1 MIHCS
6 VAEAQRCWE
15 REVRGMGAYLRAA
28 PGASGDVGPGRSGVV
43 GVGGGC
49 RSGWRGR
56 GDG

>member
-1 MIHCS
+1 
-6 VAEAQRCWE
+6 
-15 REVRGMGAYLRAA
+15 MGAYLRAA